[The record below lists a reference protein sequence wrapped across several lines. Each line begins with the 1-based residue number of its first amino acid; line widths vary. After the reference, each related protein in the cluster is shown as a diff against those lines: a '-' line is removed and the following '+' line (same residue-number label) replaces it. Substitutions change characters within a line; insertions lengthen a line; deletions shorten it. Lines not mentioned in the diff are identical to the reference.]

1 VLKQVIWAAALIIV
15 ILVAGI
21 LLTYNARQ
29 ILFIR
34 LPWFIVGAMALG
46 LGLGVFRG
54 IRHNMNMRRPGRQ
67 TERHTLDSFFEHWG
81 TAIGLLVLTISGFF
95 IETHYRRGFASN
107 LHFLGLL
114 ITVCFGAYFL
124 ADFCVAKKYRYL
136 FPGIRDIFDGT
147 IRKYLF
153 RKTWRD
159 AGKYESTQKA
169 AFLAFLV
176 LGIVIAASGGVKT
189 AAYYFSL
196 PGQSL
201 YIATEIHNVCA
212 RLFAALIVVH
222 ILFAVSVPSHRRL
235 LISLFTGKNQ

>member
-1 VLKQVIWAAALIIV
+1 VPKQALWAAALMIV

-21 LLTYNARQ
+21 LLIYNARQ

-34 LPWFIVGAMALG
+34 LPWFIVGATALG

-54 IRHNMNMRRPGRQ
+54 IRHNRDIQRPGRQ
-67 TERHTLDSFFEHWG
+67 TERHTLDSFLEHWA

-107 LHFLGLL
+107 LHYLGLL
-114 ITVCFGAYFL
+114 ITVFFGAYFL

-136 FPGIRDIFDGT
+136 FPGVRDIFDGT
-147 IRKYLF
+147 IRKYIF
-153 RKTWRD
+153 RKTWLET
-159 AGKYESTQKA
+159 GKYQSSQKS
-169 AFLAFLV
+169 AFLAFLIV
-176 LGIVIAASGGVKT
+176 GIVIAASGGVKT

-196 PGQSL
+196 PGHSL

-212 RLFAALIVVH
+212 RLFAFLIVVH
-222 ILFAVSVPSHRRL
+222 IIFAISVPSHRRL
-235 LISLFTGKNQ
+235 LISLFTGKAE